1 MLSVFPLYPYSLWA
15 CIVLKQT
22 LVPPTHQVQELIE
35 ISLHALDNVHAEHVP
50 SILMLQWLLGRA
62 PHLRSL
68 LLKRGVLDQAFRRLD
83 RAEAKGFG
91 PGERAMQYAALFLAM
106 GLLFA

>member
-1 MLSVFPLYPYSLWA
+1 MSL
-15 CIVLKQT
+15 
-22 LVPPTHQVQELIE
+22 E
-35 ISLHALDNVHAEHVP
+35 ALDHAHTAHVP

-68 LLKRGVLDQAFRRLD
+68 LLQGGVVRRAFHRLE

-91 PGERAMQYAALFLAM
+91 PGERAMQYATLFLVT
-106 GLLFA
+106 GLMFE

>member
-1 MLSVFPLYPYSLWA
+1 MDV
-15 CIVLKQT
+15 
-22 LVPPTHQVQELIE
+22 
-35 ISLHALDNVHAEHVP
+35 VHIEHVP

-68 LLKRGVLDQAFRRLD
+68 LLNGGVVRRAFLRLE

-91 PGERAMQYAALFLAM
+91 AGERAMQYAGLFLVV
-106 GLLFA
+106 GLLFS